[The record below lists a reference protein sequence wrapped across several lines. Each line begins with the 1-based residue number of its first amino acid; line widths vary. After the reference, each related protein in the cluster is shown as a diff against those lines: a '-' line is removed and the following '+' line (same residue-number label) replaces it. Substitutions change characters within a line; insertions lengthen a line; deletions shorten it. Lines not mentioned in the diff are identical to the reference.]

1 VFDWIHGN
9 KRIVQVIL
17 ALVTLP
23 FAFWGIESYQRMVS
37 LSGDVAS
44 VAGQKIS
51 EQEFGEALRQ
61 QQDRMRQ
68 LLGRNFNAALLD
80 SPAMRAELLEGMIS
94 QRLLTQYAVRANV
107 GVSDEQLRD
116 AITSIPAFQD
126 DGRFSRARYE
136 TLLRA
141 EGYSPQSFEGSVRRD
156 IMLQQVTGPLSDS
169 GIASRVAAQRLA
181 RLVQQQ
187 RDVAEYRIP
196 ADPKAQQAQPAAQAV
211 REYYDANPA
220 QFQVPE
226 QVAIEYVVL
235 DQDALAAAEQVSAED
250 VQRYYKDN
258 IAKFGEPEQRQA
270 SHILVAYKNKATD
283 ADKAKARA
291 KAEQVLAQVRKSP
304 GGFAALAKKYSE
316 DPGSAPKGGDVGYFS
331 RGMMEPPFE
340 DAAFK
345 LKPNEISGLVES
357 EFGFHIIK
365 LTGLRPAKVRPFEQ
379 VRPEIERDLRKQAAA
394 RRYAEAAES
403 FSNLAYEQ
411 PDSLKPVADKF
422 KLPIRRAEGITRQS
436 SPVQLLNQPRVLSAL
451 FSEDAITNHRNTEAI
466 EVAQNAL
473 LAARVVEHKPA
484 SQRPFEA
491 VKADI
496 ERLLAQK
503 EALAI
508 AAKRGAERLAEL
520 KKGNAAAV
528 PFGAVKTVSREKA
541 AGLPQEAVARI
552 FRADVSALPAY
563 VGVELPSG
571 YALYRISKVSEVE
584 PDEARQRA
592 VQTELGRAN
601 GEQEFRSFLAGLRAE
616 AKVEIN
622 REALEK
628 KAQ

>member
-1 VFDWIHGN
+1 VFDWIHDN
-9 KRIVQVIL
+9 KRIVQGV
-17 ALVTLP
+17 LVLITLP

-116 AITSIPAFQD
+116 TITSIPAFQD

-141 EGYSPQSFEGSVRRD
+141 EGYSPQSFEASVRRD

-211 REYYDANPA
+211 RDYYDANPA

-250 VQRYYKDN
+250 VRKYYEQSA
-258 IAKFGEPEQRQA
+258 AKFGQPEQRQA
-270 SHILVAYKNKATD
+270 SHILLAFKPNATD
-283 ADKAKARA
+283 ADKAKVRA
-291 KAEQVLAQVRKSP
+291 KAGEVLAQVRKSP
-304 GGFAALAKKYSE
+304 GSFAALAKKYSE
-316 DPGSAPKGGDVGYFS
+316 DPGSAAKGGDLGYFS
-331 RGMMEPPFE
+331 RGMMVPQFE
-340 DAAFK
+340 DAAFR

-357 EFGFHIIK
+357 EFGFHIIR
-365 LTGLRPAKVRPFEQ
+365 LTGIKPGKTRSLEE

-422 KLPIRRAEGITRQS
+422 KLPIRRAEGVTRRS

-451 FSEDAITNHRNTEAI
+451 FSEDAISNHRNTEAI

-528 PFGAVKTVSREKA
+528 PFGAAKTVSREKA
-541 AGLPQEAVARI
+541 AGLPQEAVTRI